1 MFSGNKSTRPI
12 EITFTFSFPEIQCI
26 RVFFLDMC
34 TWRGRIRRTAWTGDR
49 SSYLERQNWQENCW
63 KQGTGPPTWRG
74 RTGRRTAWPG
84 ARSSYLERQNWQEN
98 CLTSLCTDS
107 LCFLR
112 LLAVLKVCLHC
123 SQGWGRSPV
132 WSMMWR
138 SEQQGTYCSYILH
151 LRTQFPICINSDHW
165 LVEEDVYR
173 FKHKLRDSTD

>member
-1 MFSGNKSTRPI
+1 MFLGNKSTRPI
-12 EITFTFSFPEIQCI
+12 EITFTFSLPEIQCI

-34 TWRGRIRRTAWTGDR
+34 TWRGRIRRTAWTGD
-49 SSYLERQNWQENCW
+49 
-63 KQGTGPPTWRG
+63 
-74 RTGRRTAWPG
+74 
-84 ARSSYLERQNWQEN
+84 RSSYLERQNWQEN

-138 SEQQGTYCSYILH
+138 SDQQGTYCSYILH